1 MESLWQDLRFAWRM
15 LVKRPVLTLV
25 AVLTLALG
33 IGATTAIFSV
43 VNAVLLRP
51 LPYDDPDRLVM
62 IWGTNPKE
70 QRDTAPA
77 SFDDFRDFQQA
88 RQHFQQIAAAS
99 PRWSFNMSGGS
110 EPQQIFGMFASANLF
125 SMLGVKAH
133 LGRFFTEDEDKSGV
147 APVAVMGYSLWQQQF
162 GGRQD
167 LIGQAIR
174 LGGNPVTIIGIAP
187 ADFQF
192 LEPAEIWLPLAQNPI
207 IGNGRAVRLFNVVGK
222 LKDGASIDQAQTE
235 MASIARQL
243 ERQFPN
249 SNTGI
254 GIRLVKMHEQITGK
268 IQTLLWALLG
278 AVVFV
283 LLIACVNVTS
293 LMLAQASVRQKE
305 VAIRSA
311 LGASRW
317 RLIRQLLIESVL
329 LAIVGGAAGTLLAI
343 WGIDF
348 LLAMS
353 PGNIPR
359 QSNISVDGFV
369 LAFALLISFLT
380 GIVAGLA
387 PAFQSSGSAVSES
400 LKENA
405 RGASAGWR
413 QQRLRAALVAGEMA
427 LALVLLTG
435 AGLLIKSFIRL
446 LDVNPGYATENMMI
460 FNASLPQ
467 TKFAQPQQRIEF
479 YRQIEER
486 LKSLPD
492 VASIGI
498 ATRLPLFSPAN
509 NNITTVVSVEGK
521 PVPEGQR
528 LETDFRRASNDY
540 FRTMGIPLI
549 KGRVFND
556 QDYSPNQPL
565 TAVINEAMAAR
576 FWNGEDPIGKR
587 FRAGPNSDQ
596 NPWITV
602 VGVVG
607 NVRHL
612 ALDIEPRPEMYRH
625 HLTSPPFSPIFVV
638 RTKSDPEN
646 SFATVR
652 SLIKQVDAE
661 IALSNLTTMAE
672 QVSLSVATRR
682 FAMTLFGIF
691 AGIALLLAAVGLY
704 AVMSYSVAQRTHEIG
719 IRVAIGAQ
727 SNDVLHLIVRQGM
740 QLVAIGVTVGLVAAM
755 ILTRLMQ
762 SLLFSVNATD
772 PLTFTLVVVVLAV
785 AAIVACYVP
794 ARRATKVDPMIAL
807 RYE

>member
-1 MESLWQDLRFAWRM
+1 MQTIWQDLSYGARRLLKKPGF
-15 LVKRPVLTLV
+15 TLI
-25 AVLTLALG
+25 AVTTLAMG

-43 VNAVLLRP
+43 VNSVLLRP

-88 RQHFQQIAAAS
+88 RQYFRQIAATS
-99 PRWSFNMSGGS
+99 PRWTFNMSGGS
-110 EPQQIFGMFASANLF
+110 EPQQIFGMFASSNLF
-125 SMLGVKAH
+125 PMLGVKAY
-133 LGRFFTEDEDKSGV
+133 LGRFFTEEEDKTGV
-147 APVAVMGYSLWQQQF
+147 APVAVLGYSLWQQQF

-167 LIGQAIR
+167 LIGQTIR
-174 LGGNPVTIIGIAP
+174 LGGNPVTIIGVAP

-222 LKDGASIDQAQTE
+222 LKTGASIEQAQAE
-235 MASIARQL
+235 MANIARQL
-243 ERQFPN
+243 EQQYPN

-254 GIRLVKMHEQITGK
+254 GVRLVKMHEQITGN
-268 IQTLLWALLG
+268 IQTLLWTLLG

-293 LMLAQASVRQKE
+293 LMLAQASARQKE

-317 RLIRQLLIESVL
+317 RLIRQLLVESVL
-329 LAIVGGAAGTLLAI
+329 LAIVSGAAGVLLAI
-343 WGIDF
+343 WGIDL

-359 QSNISVDGFV
+359 QSNIGVDGAV
-369 LAFALLISFLT
+369 LIFALLVSFMT
-380 GIVAGLA
+380 GIIAGLA
-387 PAFQSSGSAVSES
+387 PAFQSSGFAVSEA
-400 LKENA
+400 LKEGA
-405 RGASAGWR
+405 KGASANWR
-413 QQRLRAALVAGEMA
+413 QQRLRATLVAGEIA

-435 AGLLIKSFIRL
+435 AGLLIKSFVRL

-492 VASIGI
+492 VASVGI
-498 ATRLPLFSPAN
+498 TTRLPLFSPAN
-509 NNITTVVSVEGK
+509 NNITTVVSIEGK
-521 PVPEGQR
+521 PLPEGQR

-540 FRTMGIPLI
+540 FRTMGIPLA

-556 QDYSPNQPL
+556 LDYAPNQPL

-576 FWNGEDPIGKR
+576 FWPGENPIGKR
-587 FRAGPNSDQ
+587 FRAGPDSDQ
-596 NPWITV
+596 NPWINV

-625 HLTSPPFSPIFVV
+625 HLTSPPFSPIFVL
-638 RTKSDPEN
+638 RTKSNPEN

-652 SLIKQVDAE
+652 SLIKQIDAE
-661 IALSNLTTMAE
+661 IAVSNLTTMRE

-682 FAMTLFGIF
+682 FAMVLFGIF
-691 AGIALLLAAVGLY
+691 AGVALLLATVGLY
-704 AVMSYSVAQRTHEIG
+704 AVMSYSVAQRNHEIG

-727 SNDVLHLIVRQGM
+727 SKDVLRLIIRQGM
-740 QLVAIGVTVGLVAAM
+740 QLVAIGVTGGLFAALV
-755 ILTRLMQ
+755 LTRLMQ
-762 SLLFSVNATD
+762 SLLFSVKATD
-772 PLTFTLVVVVLAV
+772 PATFAIVVLLLAV
-785 AAIVACYVP
+785 VAVVACYVP
-794 ARRATKVDPMIAL
+794 ARRAAKVDPMIAL

>member
-1 MESLWQDLRFAWRM
+1 MELLWQDVRFAWRM
-15 LVKRPVLTLV
+15 LVKRPFLTLV

-51 LPYDDPDRLVM
+51 LPYDDPERLVM

-77 SFDDFRDFQQA
+77 SYDDFQDFQQSQ
-88 RQHFQQIAAAS
+88 QHFQQIAATS
-99 PRWSFNMSGGS
+99 PRWTFNMSGVS
-110 EPQQIFGMFASANLF
+110 EPQQVFGMFASASLF
-125 SMLGVKAH
+125 PMLGVKAH
-133 LGRFFTEDEDKSGV
+133 LGRFFTEAEDKPGV
-147 APVAVMGYSLWQQQF
+147 APVVVIGYSLWQQQF

-174 LGGNPVTIIGIAP
+174 LDGNPVTVIGVAP

-192 LEPAEIWLPLAQNPI
+192 LEPAELWLPLARNPI
-207 IGNGRAVRLFNVVGK
+207 IGNGRPVRLFNLVGK
-222 LKDGASIDQAQTE
+222 LKAGKSIEQAQTE
-235 MASIARQL
+235 MAGIARQL
-243 ERQFPN
+243 EQKYPN

-254 GIRLVKMHEQITGK
+254 GVRLVKLHEQVTGK
-268 IQTLLWALLG
+268 VQTLLWALLG
-278 AVVFV
+278 AVFFV
-283 LLIACVNVTS
+283 LLIACVNVMS

-305 VAIRSA
+305 VAIRLA

-317 RLIRQLLIESVL
+317 RLIRQLLVESVL
-329 LAIVGGAAGTLLAI
+329 LAIVSGLLGVLLAI
-343 WGIDF
+343 WGIDL
-348 LLAMS
+348 LLAIS

-359 QSNISVDGFV
+359 QSNIGVDGFV
-369 LAFALLISFLT
+369 LAFALSVSFLT
-380 GIVAGLA
+380 GIVAGLV
-387 PAFQSSGSAVSES
+387 PAFQSSALAVGES
-400 LKENA
+400 LKEGG
-405 RGASAGWR
+405 RGATASWR
-413 QQRLRAALVAGEMA
+413 QQRLRAALVAGEIA

-435 AGLLIKSFIRL
+435 AGLLIKSFVRL
-446 LDVNPGYATENMMI
+446 LDVNPGYATENLLI

-467 TKFAQPQQRIEF
+467 TKYARPQQRIEL

-486 LKSLPD
+486 FKSMPD
-492 VASIGI
+492 ISSVGI
-498 ATRLPLFSPAN
+498 VTRLPLFSPAN
-509 NNITTVVSVEGK
+509 NNITTVISIEGK

-549 KGRVFND
+549 NGRTFND

-576 FWNGEDPIGKR
+576 FWPGEDPVGKR

-596 NPWITV
+596 NPWTTV

-612 ALDIEPRPEMYRH
+612 GLDIEPRPEIYRH

-652 SLIKQVDAE
+652 SLVRQLDAE
-661 IALSNLTTMAE
+661 IALSGLTTME
-672 QVSLSVATRR
+672 KEVSKSVAPRR
-682 FAMTLFGIF
+682 FSMTLFGVF
-691 AGIALLLAAVGLY
+691 ASIALLLAAVGLY
-704 AVMSYSVAQRTHEIG
+704 AVISYSVTQRTHEIG
-719 IRVAIGAQ
+719 IRVAVGAQ
-727 SNDVLHLIVRQGM
+727 SKDVLRLIIRQGM
-740 QLVAIGVTVGLVAAM
+740 QLVAIGVTAGLVAALA
-755 ILTRLMQ
+755 LTRLMQ

-772 PLTFTLVVVVLAV
+772 PLTFTFVVIALAMV
-785 AAIVACYVP
+785 GVVACYVP
-794 ARRATKVDPMIAL
+794 AKRATRVDPMVAL
-807 RYE
+807 RCE